1 MRQFAIWLKRHAVPI
16 QTLAALVTMAVAVA
30 ALVGVKVQLDASA
43 RLAREQSAR
52 DIYREYLN
60 LSISKPEF
68 AQPDY
73 CAIAG
78 TPLEPAYESY
88 VDYMLYTAEQAIEA
102 DPEWQL
108 EFERNLSLHRGYIC
122 SVEDWSD
129 YRESIDSM
137 VSRFRARQC
146 STVPACPAA
155 APSSR

>member
-1 MRQFAIWLKRHAVPI
+1 MRQFTIWLKRHAVAI
-16 QTLAALVTMAVAVA
+16 QALAALVTMAVAVA

-60 LSISKPEF
+60 LSIAKPEF

-73 CAIAG
+73 CGLVG
-78 TPLEPAYESY
+78 TAQEPAYEAY

-102 DPEWQL
+102 DAQWQPI
-108 EFERNLSLHRGYIC
+108 FERNLANHRSYIC
-122 SVEDWSD
+122 AVEDWSD

-137 VSRFRARQC
+137 VSRFRAHQC
-146 STVPACPAA
+146 SAVPACPAE
-155 APSSR
+155 PR